1 MNNTNDDIVSQTLV
15 ANGHNLYFYLID
27 VMGITREVAKALL
40 VDSAAGWEYKK
51 STYRSKNIVGYGI
64 VPIDIQQILST
75 PNDEI
80 RFVVYGTSESY
91 KTTNYAI
98 PVPRDEDNKYPYV
111 ARATLCYFP
120 ECTRAQGVDYTN
132 RELSLTFGRVG
143 DDGKIKDINENVQD
157 ENGAH
162 VDERQSRKDFRK
174 WENTKFISTILKK
187 NRPKNSYRERLWGMV
202 IISKERLSTRMGR
215 HLNFGAVI
223 TLKEL
228 HGVNRIESFIK
239 ACTLRGYIVNEL
251 DIQNRVEI
259 YNSTQEEIHFE

>member
-1 MNNTNDDIVSQTLV
+1 
-15 ANGHNLYFYLID
+15 
-27 VMGITREVAKALL
+27 MGITREVAKALL

-51 STYRSKNIVGYGI
+51 TAYRSKDIVGYGI

-75 PNDEI
+75 SNDEI

-91 KTTNYAI
+91 KTSNYAI

-157 ENGAH
+157 EDGAH

-174 WENTKFISTILKK
+174 WENTKFISTVLKR
-187 NRPKNSYRERLWGMV
+187 NRPKNSYGERLWGMV
-202 IISKERLSTRMGR
+202 ITSKERLSTRMGR

-228 HGVNRIESFIK
+228 NGINRIESFIK

-251 DIQNRVEI
+251 DVQNRMEI
-259 YNSTQEEIHFE
+259 YNSTQEEIQFE

>member
-1 MNNTNDDIVSQTLV
+1 MPLTITV
-15 ANGHNLYFYLID
+15 AP
-27 VMGITREVAKALL
+27 VA
-40 VDSAAGWEYKK
+40 EC
-51 STYRSKNIVGYGI
+51 
-64 VPIDIQQILST
+64 IDIQQILST

-80 RFVVYGTSESY
+80 RFVVYGASETY

-132 RELSLTFGRVG
+132 RELSLTFGRIG

-174 WENTKFISTILKK
+174 WEITKFISTILKK
-187 NRPKNSYRERLWGMV
+187 NRPKNSYGERLCGMV
-202 IISKERLSTRMGR
+202 ITSKERLSTRMGR

-223 TLKEL
+223 TE
-228 HGVNRIESFIK
+228 
-239 ACTLRGYIVNEL
+239 
-251 DIQNRVEI
+251 
-259 YNSTQEEIHFE
+259 

>member
-1 MNNTNDDIVSQTLV
+1 M
-15 ANGHNLYFYLID
+15 
-27 VMGITREVAKALL
+27 
-40 VDSAAGWEYKK
+40 
-51 STYRSKNIVGYGI
+51 
-64 VPIDIQQILST
+64 
-75 PNDEI
+75 
-80 RFVVYGTSESY
+80 YGTSESY

-120 ECTRAQGVDYTN
+120 ECTRSQGVDYTN

-157 ENGAH
+157 ENGSH

-187 NRPKNSYRERLWGMV
+187 NRPKSSYGDRLWGMV
-202 IISKERLSTRMGR
+202 ITSKERLSTRMGK

-251 DIQNRVEI
+251 DVQNRMEI
-259 YNSTQEEIHFE
+259 CVNTLEYSTDT